1 MPVAHITLLEGRSK
15 EAKAKIA
22 DEVAESISKH
32 AGSPKEVVTVIFH
45 DVTQDDWA
53 TGGVLFSDKQAAAA
67 GS

>member
-1 MPVAHITLLEGRSK
+1 MPVAHITLLEGRPK

-32 AGSPKEVVTVIFH
+32 GGAPKQGIIVIFH

-53 TGGVLFSDKQAAAA
+53 TGGVLFSDRQAAAPKT
-67 GS
+67 